1 MLCAA
6 PWLAAEHLPRVC
18 RRQGSRSRAIHN
30 RVNHRGRST
39 LFPLPAAGGQTSHF
53 TGVAR
58 ACAAGGTEPRVAV
71 GGRRR
76 GRGSA
81 PDPARHPAC
90 RESEPGFSERMPGSA
105 QVYRK
110 FPIFSA
116 ESIVLLVGG
125 AASAQLTGG
134 YGSSPALPPAP
145 PLPGLGEDP
154 APEDLSP
161 RTEPARALNQSA
173 RDRLYAQSPRT
184 V

>member
-1 MLCAA
+1 MRCAVA
-6 PWLAAEHLPRVC
+6 SGGTPAAR

-30 RVNHRGRST
+30 RVNHLRGRST
-39 LFPLPAAGGQTSHF
+39 LFPLPAVGGQTSHF
-53 TGVAR
+53 AGIERRMSQAERSPGSPWGGDGVAGAPPLTR
-58 ACAAGGTEPRVAV
+58 LVTQHAGNL
-71 GGRRR
+71 
-76 GRGSA
+76 
-81 PDPARHPAC
+81 
-90 RESEPGFSERMPGSA
+90 EPGFSKRMPRSA
-105 QVYRK
+105 QAHGK
-110 FPIFSA
+110 LPTFSA

-161 RTEPARALNQSA
+161 RTEPARALSPSA
-173 RDRLYAQSPRT
+173 RDRLYAQSLRT